1 MPEINTSATK
11 LTFKRYEKK
20 YLLSAETHARLRE
33 RLDSMIEPDL
43 YFASTVCSV
52 YYDDDSYKLI
62 RRSIDGPVYKEK
74 LRLRSYNVPG
84 PDDAVFVEL
93 KKKYKGIVYKRRV
106 SMTAAQAESYLAGEA
121 PAPEDSQMIR
131 EIDWFMKLYEPQ
143 PRAFIACDR
152 TAYVAKSDPEL
163 RITFDKD
170 IRWRRDEL
178 RLTAGS
184 HGEPLTQ
191 PGMVL
196 MEVKLPG
203 VAPLWLA
210 RMFSELGIVPTG
222 FSKYGVAY
230 KENLIKDHMKD
241 YINGVIFNA

>member
-1 MPEINTSATK
+1 MAEMNSGVTK

-33 RLDSMIEPDL
+33 RLDDRIEPDL

-62 RRSIDGPVYKEK
+62 RRSVDGPVYKEK

-84 PDDAVFVEL
+84 PEDPVFVEL

-106 SMTAAQAESYLAGEA
+106 SMTAAQAEAYLAGEA
-121 PAPEDSQMIR
+121 PAPEDNQMIR
-131 EIDWFMKLYEPQ
+131 EIDWFMKLYEPK

-152 TAYVAKSDPEL
+152 TAYVAKDEPEL

-170 IRWRRDEL
+170 IRWRQDEL

-184 HGEPLTQ
+184 HGELLTQ

-203 VAPLWLA
+203 VTPLWLA
-210 RMFSELGIVPTG
+210 RMFSELGISPTG
-222 FSKYGVAY
+222 ISKYGICY
-230 KENLIKDHMKD
+230 KENLLKD
-241 YINGVIFNA
+241 YINGVILNA